1 MISQMLIFLLS
12 VVSSIFCGRLGKEE
26 LDAAGLANNVKA
38 IMGFSFGIGFCSATD
53 TLLSQT
59 FGRKNMKQIGV
70 ILQRS
75 LLMLILIC
83 FPCWA
88 LFINTENILLL
99 IKQDPKV
106 ARLTA
111 DYILICIP
119 VLLGM
124 FVYQLQ
130 ASFLQNQEIT
140 VPQVFIGITA
150 NIINACLHY
159 VFLFVLHLGVQG
171 AALALNVA
179 VISQIITTFFYIW
192 IKDLHVETWEGWS
205 WECLQ
210 NWHQVT
216 KLAIPSIL
224 AVLFE
229 WSIYDIGIILTGLIS
244 VTEQGVQS
252 VILQIVL
259 FLYMIPYSMGN
270 AVCVRV
276 GNALGAGNA
285 DQAKRSSTVALLS
298 SGILIATDITF
309 IGVSRTVIARLFTS
323 DEEIISLSA
332 RTLLV
337 YIIFHIFEA
346 IACTSNGILKGMGKQ
361 KIGAVVYC
369 IGYYVIGLPLAVILM
384 FVAKFGVLGLWYG
397 MTVGA
402 FVPAFFLTIYILRT
416 NWNTLKEEAEER
428 TGLKQKPAS
437 LKCVYTH
444 SSAHPTPHGG
454 LKAGGAGLIKVLDSC
469 GAPAVAELGAGSPE
483 LGAGSPERRRAESGG
498 PMWIRGPP
506 GSSERRART
515 CCGARVRCGGARL
528 RKPAWRRPLERQCPI
543 GGEEERED
551 PTVVRWGRQPPVRSA

>member
-1 MISQMLIFLLS
+1 
-12 VVSSIFCGRLGKEE
+12 
-26 LDAAGLANNVKA
+26 
-38 IMGFSFGIGFCSATD
+38 MGFSFGIGFCSATD

-259 FLYMIPYSMGN
+259 FLYMDKYFHNNILTLDNILTLKPFIQLLFILKLSLLLN
-270 AVCVRV
+270 NIIQFLIKNV
-276 GNALGAGNA
+276 GTENSSDWTMKDAAGEIAPSLNSGAGGSNPSLMRERVTYLVFG
-285 DQAKRSSTVALLS
+285 DGSNF
-298 SGILIATDITF
+298 DCW
-309 IGVSRTVIARLFTS
+309 
-323 DEEIISLSA
+323 DE
-332 RTLLV
+332 
-337 YIIFHIFEA
+337 
-346 IACTSNGILKGMGKQ
+346 
-361 KIGAVVYC
+361 
-369 IGYYVIGLPLAVILM
+369 LA
-384 FVAKFGVLGLWYG
+384 A
-397 MTVGA
+397 
-402 FVPAFFLTIYILRT
+402 
-416 NWNTLKEEAEER
+416 
-428 TGLKQKPAS
+428 
-437 LKCVYTH
+437 
-444 SSAHPTPHGG
+444 
-454 LKAGGAGLIKVLDSC
+454 
-469 GAPAVAELGAGSPE
+469 
-483 LGAGSPERRRAESGG
+483 
-498 PMWIRGPP
+498 
-506 GSSERRART
+506 
-515 CCGARVRCGGARL
+515 
-528 RKPAWRRPLERQCPI
+528 PLE
-543 GGEEERED
+543 
-551 PTVVRWGRQPPVRSA
+551 